1 MSDSLLEL
9 PQQENRSRRLAGLRR
24 EITNLFGFSSY
35 MMLTS
40 DSHHPPDSMMRLP
53 NVAAMTEYFYA
64 RLSCRNERPGVSGMN
79 WAGSLHGRNIQGGQ
93 VNHSTEGF
101 CVIRV

>member
-1 MSDSLLEL
+1 
-9 PQQENRSRRLAGLRR
+9 
-24 EITNLFGFSSY
+24 

-40 DSHHPPDSMMRLP
+40 DPHRPPDSIMRLP
-53 NVAAMTEYFYA
+53 NAAAMTEYFCA

-79 WAGSLHGRNIQGGQ
+79 WAGSLHGRNIQGEQ
-93 VNHSTEGF
+93 VNHITDGL